1 MAIDFLSLTAPGV
14 AGLHPYQAGKPV
26 EELERE
32 YGVSNAIKLASNEN
46 PLGPGKLTLA
56 AMRSVEQ
63 EVSRYPD
70 GNGFQLKHLLADQL
84 KVKTENITLG
94 NGSSEILELVARTFV
109 TPENQVIFSEH
120 AFAVYPILTQAIG
133 AEAVITPAKNW
144 GHDLD
149 AMRDAVTDQTRL
161 IFVSNPNNPTGTW
174 LTSDQLHS
182 FLASIPDHV
191 LVLVDEAYFEYV
203 EEGEYPSSTKW
214 IGEFPNLIVTRTFS
228 KIHGL
233 AGLRIGYGISHPEV
247 AELLNRVRQPFN
259 SNSIALAAAGAALLD
274 SEHVKKSV
282 ETNSTGLK
290 QLMTAFENMG
300 LKYIPSV
307 GNFICVE
314 FDCDALEIYEA
325 LLHKGMIVRPIGV
338 YGMPNHLRVT
348 VGSEQENT
356 LFIQSLGE
364 VCHEC

>member
-1 MAIDFLSLTAPGV
+1 MIDFLSLTAPGV

-46 PLGPGKLTLA
+46 PLGPGKMALA

-70 GNGFQLKHLLADQL
+70 GNGFKLKQLLANQL
-84 KVKTENITLG
+84 NVKSENITLG

-120 AFAVYPILTQAIG
+120 AFAVYPILTQAVG
-133 AEAVITPAKNW
+133 AEAVITPAINR

-149 AMRDAVTDQTRL
+149 AMRDAVTDRTRL

-174 LTSDQLHS
+174 LTSDQLHN
-182 FLASIPDHV
+182 FLSSIPDHV
-191 LVLVDEAYFEYV
+191 FVLVDEAYFEYV
-203 EEGEYPSSTKW
+203 EEDEYPNSIKW
-214 IGEFPNLIVTRTFS
+214 IDEFPNLIVTRTFS

-233 AGLRIGYGISHPEV
+233 AGLRIGYGISHPDV

-259 SNSIALAAAGAALLD
+259 SNSVALAAAEAALQD
-274 SEHVKKSV
+274 SDHIKKSV
-282 ETNSTGLK
+282 ETNTAGLK
-290 QLMTAFENMG
+290 QLIAAFEKLG

-314 FDCDALEIYEA
+314 FDRDGLGIYEA

-348 VGSEQENT
+348 IGSEKENT
-356 LFIQSLGE
+356 QFIQSLSE
-364 VCHEC
+364 VLS

>member
-1 MAIDFLSLTAPGV
+1 M
-14 AGLHPYQAGKPV
+14 
-26 EELERE
+26 E
-32 YGVSNAIKLASNEN
+32 
-46 PLGPGKLTLA
+46 
-56 AMRSVEQ
+56 
-63 EVSRYPD
+63 
-70 GNGFQLKHLLADQL
+70 NGFKLKQLLANQL
-84 KVKTENITLG
+84 NVKSENITLG

-133 AEAVITPAKNW
+133 AKAVITPAKNR

-149 AMRDAVTDQTRL
+149 AMSDAVTDRTRL

-182 FLASIPDHV
+182 FLSSIPDHV
-191 LVLVDEAYFEYV
+191 FVLVDEAYFEYV
-203 EEGEYPSSTKW
+203 EEDEYPSSIKW
-214 IGEFPNLIVTRTFS
+214 IDEFPNLIVTRTFS

-247 AELLNRVRQPFN
+247 ADLLNRVRQPFN
-259 SNSIALAAAGAALLD
+259 SNSLALAAAEAALQD
-274 SEHVKKSV
+274 SDHIKKSV
-282 ETNSTGLK
+282 ETNTVGLK
-290 QLMTAFENMG
+290 QLIAAFEKMG

-314 FDCDALEIYEA
+314 FERDGLGIYEE

-348 VGSEQENT
+348 IGSEEENT
-356 LFIQSLGE
+356 QFIQSLSE
-364 VCHEC
+364 VLS

>member
-1 MAIDFLSLTAPGV
+1 MAMDFLSLTAPGV

-46 PLGPGKLTLA
+46 PLGPGKKAVA
-56 AMRSVEQ
+56 AMQSVQQ

-70 GNGFQLKHLLADQL
+70 GNGFKLKQLLADQL
-84 KVKTENITLG
+84 NVKSENFTLG
-94 NGSSEILELVARTFV
+94 NVSSEILELVARTFV

-120 AFAVYPILTQAIG
+120 AFAVYPILTQAVG

-149 AMRDAVTDQTRL
+149 AMRNAVTDRTRL

-174 LTSDQLHS
+174 LTSDQLHK
-182 FLASIPDHV
+182 FLSSIPDHIF
-191 LVLVDEAYFEYV
+191 VLVDEAYFEYV
-203 EEGEYPSSTKW
+203 EEADYPSSIKW
-214 IGEFPNLIVTRTFS
+214 INEFPNLIITRTFS

-233 AGLRIGYGISHPEV
+233 AGLRVGYGISHPEV

-259 SNSIALAAAGAALLD
+259 SNSLALAAAKAALQD
-274 SEHVKKSV
+274 SDHINRSI
-282 ETNSTGLK
+282 ETNSAGLK
-290 QLMTAFENMG
+290 QLIAAFKKMG

-314 FDCDALEIYEA
+314 FEQDGLEIYKA

-338 YGMPNHLRVT
+338 YGMPNHLRIT
-348 VGSEQENT
+348 VGSEQENKQ
-356 LFIQSLGE
+356 FIQSLGE
-364 VCHEC
+364 VLS

>member
-1 MAIDFLSLTAPGV
+1 MIDFLSLTAPGV

-32 YGVSNAIKLASNEN
+32 YGVANAIKLASNEN
-46 PLGPGKLTLA
+46 PLGPGKMALA

-63 EVSRYPD
+63 EASRYPD
-70 GNGFQLKHLLADQL
+70 GNGFKLKQLLANQL
-84 KVKTENITLG
+84 NVKSENITLG

-120 AFAVYPILTQAIG
+120 AFAVYPILTQAVG
-133 AEAVITPAKNW
+133 AEAVITPAKDW

-149 AMRDAVTDQTRL
+149 AMRDAVTDRTRL

-174 LTSDQLHS
+174 LTSDQLHK
-182 FLASIPDHV
+182 FLSSIPDHV
-191 LVLVDEAYFEYV
+191 FVLVDEAYFEYV
-203 EEGEYPSSTKW
+203 EEVDYPSSIKW
-214 IGEFPNLIVTRTFS
+214 IDEFPNLVVTRTFS

-247 AELLNRVRQPFN
+247 AEFLNRVRQPFN
-259 SNSIALAAAGAALLD
+259 SNSVALAAAEAALQD
-274 SEHVKKSV
+274 SDHIKKSV
-282 ETNSTGLK
+282 ETNTAGLK
-290 QLMTAFENMG
+290 QLIAAFEKLG

-314 FDCDALEIYEA
+314 FDRDGLGIYEA
-325 LLHKGMIVRPIGV
+325 LLHKGMIVRPIAV

-348 VGSEQENT
+348 IGNEEENT
-356 LFIQSLGE
+356 QFIQSLNE
-364 VCHEC
+364 VLS